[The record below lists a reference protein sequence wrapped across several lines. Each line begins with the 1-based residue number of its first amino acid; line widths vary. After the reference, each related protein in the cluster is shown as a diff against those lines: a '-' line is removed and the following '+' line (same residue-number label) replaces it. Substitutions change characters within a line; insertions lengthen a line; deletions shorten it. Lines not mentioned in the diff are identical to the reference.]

1 MSPDDVVPGEMGEDR
16 HIADEELQRF
26 FDDLRSAFPGQTPA
40 AADEHL
46 AAMFETA
53 HLLAD
58 KGDPVARPVS
68 NADGPAAQVS
78 RLPKR
83 RGNTMTDR
91 NYLRS
96 RALRVLTPAVAAFAV
111 LGAIASANALPHGA
125 QHAASTA
132 ASWMGVD
139 LPDGDEATAD
149 ATDDEAP
156 DASGD
161 DGEDSTKDGAVTPD
175 DTQGDDTSD
184 ATESG
189 DQGEDNAGSDDAT
202 EASDDQGDDEQG
214 SGDTSESGDNND
226 QGEDE
231 GGSSGDTENND
242 SQGEDQQSDSGDD
255 SGSDGSGSN
264 DDSGSDGSSG
274 QD

>member
-1 MSPDDVVPGEMGEDR
+1 MSADDVVPGEMGEER
-16 HIADEELQRF
+16 HIPDEELQRF

-111 LGAIASANALPHGA
+111 LGAMASANALPHGA

-132 ASWMGVD
+132 ASWVGVD
-139 LPDGDEATAD
+139 LPDSDEATVD

-156 DASGD
+156 NAFGDAS
-161 DGEDSTKDGAVTPD
+161 EDSTKDGAVTPD
-175 DTQGDDTSD
+175 DNQGDDTSD
-184 ATESG
+184 AT
-189 DQGEDNAGSDDAT
+189 
-202 EASDDQGDDEQG
+202 ASDDQGDDNTGSGDATEAGDDQGQDEQG

-226 QGEDE
+226 QGEDS
-231 GGSSGDTENND
+231 GSSGDTENND

-255 SGSDGSGSN
+255 SGSSDSGSS
-264 DDSGSDGSSG
+264 DGSGSDGSSG